1 MLWFDLELCRSQTN
15 KGAYS
20 FVVTQREK
28 WTVESL
34 RLEGSGLPEPD
45 RALLVTGSVPLFSSH
60 PSKRWAWVGA
70 RLHFVAVCVRNW
82 GSPWRASKATG
93 EGRTGHCGG
102 RPRAA
107 ERTEFHQVGKDSS
120 AAEGLEC
127 GESEREQE
135 GMKMA
140 FVRGGMR
147 GEMGISNFLI

>member
-45 RALLVTGSVPLFSSH
+45 RALLVTGSVPLFSCH

-82 GSPWRASKATG
+82 GSPWRALKATG
-93 EGRTGHCGG
+93 EGRTGHWLQKEQNFI
-102 RPRAA
+102 RW
-107 ERTEFHQVGKDSS
+107 ERTVVQRRGWNVENRKGSRKGWRWLLWG
-120 AAEGLEC
+120 EGW
-127 GESEREQE
+127 G
-135 GMKMA
+135 
-140 FVRGGMR
+140 VRW
-147 GEMGISNFLI
+147 EFLIF